1 MTDTTLSSGHH
12 GVLVCGQG
20 QLHHGP
26 THTGQHDILR
36 GPQVRHP
43 GHMRAAHVTYDA
55 SFQIL
60 NRGSE
65 PNKLGPGHR
74 KRAGKVSWI
83 LNGDWPLGQCWHLT
97 FISPL
102 VIIRDAGKYICTL
115 ETFPKQSL
123 MVYLQVN
130 GEFLSKHFNRQKK
143 ILQQFSKKYLNKRFS
158 SSNSM

>member
-1 MTDTTLSSGHH
+1 MTQPFHQATTVSWSVDRGSSTMDLLTLDNMTFSGDPRCIIPDTRH
-12 GVLVCGQG
+12 
-20 QLHHGP
+20 
-26 THTGQHDILR
+26 HDI
-36 GPQVRHP
+36 
-43 GHMRAAHVTYDA
+43 TYDA
-55 SFQIL
+55 CFQIL

-74 KRAGKVSWI
+74 KCAGQVSWI
-83 LNGDWPLGQCWHLT
+83 LNGHWPLGQCWHLT

-130 GEFLSKHFNRQKK
+130 GEFLSKHFSRQKK